1 MTEKVSAENSDH
13 HFCIVGPRN
22 KGNHKKL
29 ERQCR
34 LPFQYVM
41 FEVVL
46 YFDPRFIIGH
56 ERTLVEEHRHNRA
69 FSLRLNVLFNSFVFC
84 ATEVFCLQ

>member
-1 MTEKVSAENSDH
+1 
-13 HFCIVGPRN
+13 
-22 KGNHKKL
+22 
-29 ERQCR
+29 
-34 LPFQYVM
+34 M

-69 FSLRLNVLFNSFVFC
+69 FSLRLNAGSFQFICILCHRSLLFTITDIIHFC
-84 ATEVFCLQ
+84 YCYEKIVYVELKEGFSEYISVVRGI